1 MDFICRYLLL
11 FDRGCDAPVT
21 RRIIISARKITERC
35 VIRQPREVIWSV
47 IRCGVDAVEAVI
59 EFEDAT
65 ASFLDVGIALA
76 W

>member
-1 MDFICRYLLL
+1 LDFICPRLLL
-11 FDRGCDAPVT
+11 FNRSCDAPVA
-21 RRIIISARKITERC
+21 RRIVLSARKITERC

-65 ASFLDVGIALA
+65 ASFLDICIALA